1 MHLHIHIILTSL
13 REYFDQNTIDVSL
26 KKKKNISTVH
36 LYVITG
42 GTSEICYTKNCC
54 TRTVVKLN
62 VKLRTSD
69 SKFSARVNIC
79 LFSEYIFQNICEQL
93 VTRLRAN
100 IFSEHC
106 QIAAFTMFSIIKL
119 YQI

>member
-1 MHLHIHIILTSL
+1 MH
-13 REYFDQNTIDVSL
+13 EYFDQNTIDVSL

-42 GTSEICYTKNCC
+42 GTTEICYTR
-54 TRTVVKLN
+54 TRAVVKLN

-93 VTRLRAN
+93 VTRLRVN

-106 QIAAFTMFSIIKL
+106 RIAASTMFSIIKL
-119 YQI
+119 YQL